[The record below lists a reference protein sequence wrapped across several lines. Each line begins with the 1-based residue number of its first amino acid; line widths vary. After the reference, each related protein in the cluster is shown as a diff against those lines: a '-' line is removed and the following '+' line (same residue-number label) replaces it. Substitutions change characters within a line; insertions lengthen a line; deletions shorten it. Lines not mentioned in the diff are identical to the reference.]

1 MFVDRVE
8 IEVIAGDGG
17 RGAATF
23 RHEKYVPLG
32 GPNGGDGGR
41 GGSVILQVDP
51 HLTTLLDFRYRRT
64 YRAPRGE
71 DGQSKDMFGRNG
83 ADLILKAPAG
93 TLVYDADAGDLLG
106 DLTRPGER
114 LVAAAGGRGGRGNSH
129 FASSTHQAPKF
140 AEKGEPGERRR
151 IRLDLK
157 LLADV
162 GVIGYPNVGKSSL
175 VAAISA
181 ARPKIADYPFTTL
194 TPNLGLVSAGALRSF
209 VIADIPGLV
218 ENASEGCGLG
228 HQFLRHIER
237 TRLLVH
243 VLDLSP
249 TTGREPTQDFKIVN
263 RELERYHVEPES
275 HLNNLLNLPQVVA
288 LNKIDVA
295 DDKLVRHTQKTLSD
309 GGYQVFPISAT
320 THQGLSAL
328 VYYLMDYLES
338 HPYLQPVADHLY
350 LTVKDLP
357 KRNLKDWSAVME
369 GRHRF
374 RVSGDGIEKV
384 VVMTDLDNR
393 EALSRLHRLFEKS
406 GINRKLKE
414 LGAADG
420 DTVVIREI
428 EFEYYDENSHT
439 LEL

>member
-1 MFVDRVE
+1 ME
-8 IEVIAGDGG
+8 IEVIAGNGG

-23 RHEKYVPLG
+23 RHEKYVPWG

-51 HLTTLLDFRYRRT
+51 HLTTLLDFRYHRT
-64 YRAPRGE
+64 YRGTRGG
-71 DGQSKDMFGRNG
+71 DGHSKDMFGRNG
-83 ADLILKAPAG
+83 ADLILKAPCG
-93 TLVYDADAGDLLG
+93 TLVYDVDTGNLLG
-106 DLTRPGER
+106 DLTDPDER
-114 LVAAAGGRGGRGNSH
+114 LVLAAGGRGGRGNTH
-129 FASSTHQAPKF
+129 FVSSTHQAPKF
-140 AEKGEPGERRR
+140 AEKGEPGEIRR

-194 TPNLGLVSAGALRSF
+194 TPNLGLVSVGPLRSF

-249 TTGREPTQDFKIVN
+249 TTGRESIQDFKIVN
-263 RELERYHVEPES
+263 RELERYQSEPAT
-275 HLNNLLNLPQVVA
+275 HLNNLAGLPQVVA

-295 DDKLVRHTQKTLSD
+295 EDDRVRSIQKRLSD
-309 GGYQVFPISAT
+309 DGFQVFPISAT
-320 THQGLSAL
+320 THQGLIAL
-328 VYYLMDYLES
+328 VYYLMDYLDD
-338 HPYLQPVADHLY
+338 HPYIQPAADHVY

-357 KRNLKDWSAVME
+357 KRNLKDWSAAIE
-369 GRHRF
+369 DRHRF
-374 RVSGDGIEKV
+374 RVSGQGIEKV
-384 VVMTDLDNR
+384 VMMTDLDNR

-406 GINRKLKE
+406 GINRKLKD
-414 LGAADG
+414 LGALDG
-420 DTVVIREI
+420 DTVVIRDI
-428 EFEYYDENSHT
+428 EFEYYDENSDA
-439 LEL
+439 LEQ